1 MYARTLVAELRQIY
15 ACRVSE
21 SKQHVSL
28 RLKIQHFFWH
38 TVCRQSEYSRLA
50 WVVFHLTL
58 IHRRKMKKHESKNAL
73 TRMLVLLTLLTSTV
87 FYACQEDNP
96 ADGGGTNSDIPAD
109 PGGSAPTPTI
119 NNVRPAATFEKTSG
133 NASRIRLSLLGIINP
148 ETGLPIEFSGNQ
160 NLFVTEDNIV
170 KGVKLTRVSA
180 GNALGA
186 DVVFVVD
193 NSGSMFEE
201 ADSIAAKIIVFAN
214 ALQASGLNLRVG
226 CVGYNGPV
234 TGALNL
240 TAPESLR
247 TYLNRS
253 GITGTSRTRGFS
265 GANAQAL
272 QQAAQGQGAG
282 VFGENGIVAI
292 RFADS
297 LYTWRQGA
305 QRVYINFTDEP
316 TQPSGSTWYS
326 TNGFLTSWNNQRGTI
341 HTVWSGGDTTAFG
354 TETPLSREKP
364 WRLSFGTGGT
374 LEVIQSDARDL
385 DLTNLPVTVALQNSW
400 LVEFLSAN
408 PNIAHNLKV
417 TIKTSTADGETRYD
431 NVTY

>member
-1 MYARTLVAELRQIY
+1 MKQVESRNVFK
-15 ACRVSE
+15 RV
-21 SKQHVSL
+21 
-28 RLKIQHFFWH
+28 F
-38 TVCRQSEYSRLA
+38 
-50 WVVFHLTL
+50 
-58 IHRRKMKKHESKNAL
+58 
-73 TRMLVLLTLLTSTV
+73 MLLLLLTSVV
-87 FYACQEDNP
+87 FYACKEENP
-96 ADGGGTNSDIPAD
+96 ADGGGTNSDIPPD
-109 PGGSAPTPTI
+109 PGGSAPVPTL
-119 NNVRPAATFEKTSG
+119 NNVRPAATFAKTAG
-133 NASRIRLSLLGIINP
+133 NLSRIRISLLGIINP
-148 ETGLPIEFSGNQ
+148 ATGQPIEFSGNQ
-160 NLFVTEDNIV
+160 NIYVTEDNTL

-180 GNALGA
+180 GNSLGA

-201 ADSIAAKIIVFAN
+201 ADTIAAKIITFAN
-214 ALQASGLNLRVG
+214 ALQASGLNVRVG

-247 TYLNRS
+247 TYLNRP
-253 GITGTSRTRGFS
+253 GFTGTSRTVGFG
-265 GANAQAL
+265 GADAQAL
-272 QQAAQGQGAG
+272 QQAAQGQNAG

-297 LYTWRQGA
+297 LYAWRQGA

-316 TQPSGSTWYS
+316 TQPGQRVWYS
-326 TNGFLTSWNNQRGTI
+326 TNGFLDSWNNQRGTI
-341 HTVWSGGDTTAFG
+341 HTVWSGGDTTNFG

-374 LEVIQSDARDL
+374 LKVIRSDARDL

-408 PNIAHNLKV
+408 PNIAHNLKITV
-417 TIKTSTADGETRYD
+417 KTSTADGETRYE